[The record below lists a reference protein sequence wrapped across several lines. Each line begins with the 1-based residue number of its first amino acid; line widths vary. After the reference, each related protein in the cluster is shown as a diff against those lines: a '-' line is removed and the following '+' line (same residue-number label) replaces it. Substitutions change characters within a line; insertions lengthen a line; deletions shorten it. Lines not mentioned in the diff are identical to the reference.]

1 MQLAMALT
9 TEPRNMPAL
18 SPRDAQERRKGAR
31 KGKDTV
37 RPYRSGFGR
46 ESWVLRPG
54 SSRCVCM
61 ACWDG
66 FNSVTA
72 FERHQVLDD
81 EGNAVCRDPARL
93 GMVRNADGWWITK
106 SREVER

>member
-1 MQLAMALT
+1 
-9 TEPRNMPAL
+9 
-18 SPRDAQERRKGAR
+18 
-31 KGKDTV
+31 
-37 RPYRSGFGR
+37 
-46 ESWVLRPG
+46 
-54 SSRCVCM
+54 M

-93 GMVRNADGWWITK
+93 GMVRNADGWWITAP
-106 SREVER
+106 REVER